1 MVAQAKLGI
10 VIQAISQIE
19 GVGCL
24 VTGCADYDEYRALPQ
39 VVRFEER
46 LYGRTGWNSDRGV
59 AYYQT
64 NAMVALTDI

>member
-1 MVAQAKLGI
+1 MTAEIESGI
-10 VIQAISQIE
+10 VIQAISRRE

-39 VVRFEER
+39 VVRYEER

-64 NAMVALTDI
+64 NARVALEVV